1 MGQILCYCQNKNLF
15 HIGIFICFD
24 DKDTFYYENKK
35 SLHTSFIQLK
45 GGTKRIGKSVLDIY
59 SFLCLQSYS
68 FSRTYNHIPRGLF
81 VNIFLSFL
89 DINFPFL
96 RFGYPPSL
104 KVEHPIVH
112 F

>member
-1 MGQILCYCQNKNLF
+1 MLILGFNIHFKRTAAFYTEAVFNHDF
-15 HIGIFICFD
+15 FI
-24 DKDTFYYENKK
+24 
-35 SLHTSFIQLK
+35 
-45 GGTKRIGKSVLDIY
+45 R
-59 SFLCLQSYS
+59 LQSYS
-68 FSRTYNHIPRGLF
+68 FSRTYNDIPRGLF